1 MATYTISPSN
11 DVRNGDEPGQFY
23 LPENATDKDIVY
35 TVTYTDDNGCTAT
48 QDYTVMAKPLPP
60 TPEKTTIAVS
70 KGDVFHGTCAEK
82 ETPQKI
88 IFEFNPNI
96 ALSKG
101 EKLTIRLTTSEQKST
116 NGEIY
121 ITNCYS
127 SDSRQNVIYDFEFSE
142 TKTSG
147 SFKTLEWSPTEPIK
161 VTFDKADIIKA
172 ECISPTPIRYEF
184 IWSK

>member
-11 DVRNGDEPGQFY
+11 DVRNGEKPGQFY
-23 LPENATDKDIVY
+23 LPENKSTEDIVY

-48 QDYTVMAKPLPP
+48 QDYTVKAKPLPP

-88 IFEFNPNI
+88 IFKFNPNI
-96 ALSKG
+96 ALDKG
-101 EKLTIRLTTSEQKST
+101 EKLTIRLYTSEQKST

-147 SFKTLEWSPTEPIK
+147 SFETLEWSPTEPIK

-172 ECISPTPIRYEF
+172 ECVSPTPIRYEF